1 MNKIQQCKKIMNRVT
16 DLVLILTL
24 FVFLVPGIV
33 VTEFIKLIKI

>member
-24 FVFLVPGIV
+24 FVFLVPGIA